1 MPSFLRMYL
10 PSELIQLRPNRRAN
24 TPIAPQPRIMNI
36 SQAMNDGFSENTG
49 GSGQT
54 GARRI

>member
-1 MPSFLRMYL
+1 MYL